1 MSTSSSSTTVR
12 QASEATRQ
20 RVTWRTGCPCGCS
33 EPGECLAG
41 RPIPRL
47 AFCPCSTLGIDT
59 LRRPVAVRWHLA
71 GHPGDGVGCGM
82 TRPFVVVRVESRWAA
97 FVSGHGSWG
106 LCRDAGN
113 RKPVWSRTERA
124 WVVSE
129 HTAHRVV
136 ELAERADMGV
146 VVTGVQGHDDHGV
159 QGHRD
164 DDRLA
169 DGLLW

>member
-1 MSTSSSSTTVR
+1 
-12 QASEATRQ
+12 
-20 RVTWRTGCPCGCS
+20 
-33 EPGECLAG
+33 
-41 RPIPRL
+41 
-47 AFCPCSTLGIDT
+47 
-59 LRRPVAVRWHLA
+59 
-71 GHPGDGVGCGM
+71 M